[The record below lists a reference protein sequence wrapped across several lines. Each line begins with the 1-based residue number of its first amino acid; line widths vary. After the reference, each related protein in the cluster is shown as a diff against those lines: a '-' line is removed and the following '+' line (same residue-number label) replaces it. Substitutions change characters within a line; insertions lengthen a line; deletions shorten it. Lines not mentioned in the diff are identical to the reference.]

1 MKKLWK
7 KIGCTALTVLTAAS
21 MLQGNVPE
29 TFMAD
34 ETEKL
39 KIEGYENG
47 NGLDLNKLGSYVT
60 GTSYKDGGVCEI
72 ISYDSKN
79 NKAWVVNGATGFID
93 IIDLSNVTSA
103 TSSEMPA
110 TSIDVK
116 KLVEGKVDGFT
127 YGDMTSVSVHS
138 ELGYVA
144 VALQEEA
151 YDKNGYVAIL
161 KTDGTFAAMFEAG
174 VQPDMITFTPD
185 GTKVLVANE
194 GEPRNGYGNGVVDP
208 CGSVTIVSVNTND
221 ITQSTVKTVDFEK
234 FDAAREELVDAG
246 VMLAKNINPSTD
258 LEPEYITSTNEVA
271 YVALQEANAIAIL
284 DLASGEFTEVVP
296 FGYKDLSLEANA
308 IDLLDDGA
316 YAAKTY
322 TDAVGAYMPD
332 GISVYSANGKTYILT
347 ANEGDSREWRDEE
360 AQTEYKNEKKED
372 LTATDGTV
380 AEEIRIIKTKV
391 VDGTPDGKNVLFGA
405 RSFSIFEVSEAG
417 LTCVYDSANDFEEL
431 TARYLPEYFNVSND
445 DNEVDSRS
453 QKKGPE
459 PESVVVGQIDGKSYA
474 FVALERI
481 SGIMVYDITDP
492 VNASFVNYINTRNF
506 SEDPDQ
512 LGGGLSY
519 LTGDVAPEGMY
530 FIGADVSPSGTPI
543 LLSAFEVS
551 GTVAAYAVGEV
562 PEKKDAAITDN
573 DGVEGTTTKDS
584 ENTEDKILAPK
595 TGDKTNDILAVP
607 LLVSGAGCLICGYLL
622 KKKKQDLTIY

>member
-1 MKKLWK
+1 MKKIWK
-7 KIGCTALTVLTAAS
+7 KIGCTALAVLTATS
-21 MLQGNVPE
+21 MLQGNMKE
-29 TFMAD
+29 LFFAD
-34 ETEKL
+34 EISPVKT
-39 KIEGYENG
+39 EGYENG
-47 NGLDLNKLGSYVT
+47 NGLNLNKLGSYVT
-60 GTSYKDGGVCEI
+60 GTSNKDGGVSEI

-79 NKAWVVNGATGFID
+79 NKAWVVNGATGLID
-93 IIDLSNVTSA
+93 IIDLSNITSA
-103 TSSEMPA
+103 VSSEMPA

-116 KLVEGKVDGFT
+116 AIVEGKVEGFI

-138 ELGYVA
+138 ESGYVA

-174 VQPDMITFTPD
+174 VQPDMVTFTPD
-185 GTKVLVANE
+185 GSKVLVANE
-194 GEPRNGYGNGVVDP
+194 GEPRNGYGDSVIDP

-221 ITQSTVKTVDFEK
+221 ITQSTVKTVGFEK

-246 VMLAKNINPSTD
+246 VMLAKDINPSTD

-284 DLASGEFTEVVP
+284 DLASGEFTKVVP

-322 TDAVGAYMPD
+322 TDAASAYMPD

-347 ANEGDSREWRDEE
+347 ANEGDSREWGDEE
-360 AQTEYKNEKKED
+360 TQTEYKNEKKED
-372 LTATDGTV
+372 LIATDGTV

-391 VDGTPDGKNVLFGA
+391 VDGTPNGKNVLFGA
-405 RSFSIFEVSEAG
+405 RSFSIFEVTEAG
-417 LTCVYDSANDFEEL
+417 LTCVYDSANDFEKL
-431 TARYLPEYFNVSND
+431 TAKYLPEYFNVSND

-459 PESVVVGQIDGKSYA
+459 PEAVVVGQVDGKSYA

-512 LGGGLSY
+512 IGEGIAY

-530 FIGADVSPSGTPI
+530 FISADVSPSKTPI

-551 GTVAAYAVGEV
+551 GTVAAYGVGEV
-562 PEKKDAAITDN
+562 PEKVEVNTD
-573 DGVEGTTTKDS
+573 V
-584 ENTEDKILAPK
+584 EDKDVNDSTDSGSADRESADNEVQAPK
-595 TGDKTNDILAVP
+595 TGNEANGFLMLTLV
-607 LLVSGAGCLICGYLL
+607 VSGIGCILCGYFY
-622 KKKKQDLTIY
+622 KKKSTM